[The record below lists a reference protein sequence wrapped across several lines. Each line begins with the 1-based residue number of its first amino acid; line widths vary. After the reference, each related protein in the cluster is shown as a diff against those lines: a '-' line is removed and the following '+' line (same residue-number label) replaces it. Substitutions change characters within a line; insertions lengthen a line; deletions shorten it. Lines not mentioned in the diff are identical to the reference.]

1 MIVLNYRWRVVFV
14 SCCMKA
20 SSPFHCVMERRHDM
34 TYILGEGGRSKVVVA
49 TLDWSQLVDLSGMGG
64 YI

>member
-1 MIVLNYRWRVVFV
+1 
-14 SCCMKA
+14 
-20 SSPFHCVMERRHDM
+20 M

-49 TLDWSQLVDLSGMGG
+49 TLDWSELVDLSEMGG